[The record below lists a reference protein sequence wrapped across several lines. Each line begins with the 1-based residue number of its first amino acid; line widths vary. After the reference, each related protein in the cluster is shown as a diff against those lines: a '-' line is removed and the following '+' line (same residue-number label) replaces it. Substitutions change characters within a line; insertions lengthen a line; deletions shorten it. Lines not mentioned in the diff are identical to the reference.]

1 MNDAEAHT
9 LLRDCG
15 ALLEGHFLL
24 SSGRHSGKYIE
35 KFRILEQPRLT
46 ERLAQEMA
54 AGFKDE
60 SVALVAGLSTGG
72 ALIAHEVAKALQCC
86 FLFAERVSGQLMLRR
101 GFRIDRGA
109 RVLVVEDVLTTGASV
124 QELINLLRDEGG
136 QVVGV
141 ACLVQRGEP
150 HLDIPF
156 FALMRLPLETYPPD
170 DCPLCARGIPL
181 EARGSRFQETPS

>member
-1 MNDAEAHT
+1 MNDTEAHA

-46 ERLAQEMA
+46 ERLAGEMA
-54 AGFKDE
+54 ARFKDE
-60 SVALVAGLSTGG
+60 RVTLVAGLSTGG
-72 ALIAHEVAKALQCC
+72 ALIAHEVAKALQCR
-86 FLFAERVSGQLMLRR
+86 FLFAERVSGQLTLRR
-101 GFRIDRGA
+101 GFRIERGV

-124 QELINLLRDEGG
+124 QELIKLLCDEGG
-136 QVVGV
+136 QVIGL

-150 HLDIPF
+150 HFDLPF
-156 FALMRLPLETYPPD
+156 FALMKLPLETYSAD
-170 DCPLCARGIPL
+170 SCPLCTRGIPL
-181 EARGSRFQETPS
+181 ETRGSRLHETPL